1 MPLLTVL
8 CNPNKLDTQ
17 FKLQRP
23 LALSSYR
30 VLSDEIFFMGKEEL
44 EKQKTQPNE
53 QIPTYLNVSITLD
66 PAIHL
71 PYDNSTDYIN
81 GAENHD
87 LL

>member
-1 MPLLTVL
+1 
-8 CNPNKLDTQ
+8 
-17 FKLQRP
+17 
-23 LALSSYR
+23 
-30 VLSDEIFFMGKEEL
+30 MGKEEL